1 MRGTGPPGALVTV
14 LLGATLAWQAFVP
27 LEAHLGSLDV
37 PLADGAAMGVGL
49 AWGLNRWVE
58 RRRPG
63 SGWPRPPALGIGIPL
78 LAASLVGWALVAAV
92 RGGDGGAPPWPGL
105 PVRVHDWARWP
116 LFDVVVY
123 GVALRAAVAA
133 AGVPAVLGAE
143 AAWFAGLSAFS
154 LATSAYRILGGGA
167 TWIHVLLPW
176 AHNHKSLA
184 ICLGV
189 SWPLVWA
196 WGRDEGAGPRR
207 RAGSHVLV
215 ALGIC
220 ATLLSFSRTALL
232 AAAVGGAAL
241 WLGTPRSRP
250 GRPASRPLV
259 AGALAAGLAAATLAV
274 LPRLLGLERL
284 VDSTSTRIWLLGKAI
299 SLVGESPWTGVGPGG
314 FVAAP
319 APVPAPLEVVAGLGP
334 HGLLESLAAELG
346 LPGLLLGSALA
357 TVTLLRLAPA
367 ATGPVPRACFA
378 TAAALLLSV
387 LLSTETWTHTTWIP
401 WAICLGLSPAPSGK
415 YQPARSGS
423 P

>member
-1 MRGTGPPGALVTV
+1 MAVLV
-14 LLGATLAWQAFVP
+14 GATLAWQAFVP
-27 LEAHLGSLDV
+27 LEVSLGSLDV
-37 PLADGAAMGVGL
+37 PLADGAAMGVAL
-49 AWGLNRWVE
+49 AWGLDRWAG
-58 RRRPG
+58 RRR
-63 SGWPRPPALGIGIPL
+63 SGGGWARPPAVGRGVAL
-78 LAASLVGWALVAAV
+78 LAVSLVAWALVAAV
-92 RGGDGGAPPWPGL
+92 WAGDGGAPPWLGF

-133 AGVPAVLGAE
+133 LGAPAVLGAE
-143 AAWFAGLSAFS
+143 AAWFVGLSAFC

-207 RAGSHVLV
+207 RAASRALV
-215 ALGIC
+215 ALGI
-220 ATLLSFSRTALL
+220 AAVLLSFSRTALL
-232 AAAVGGAAL
+232 AAAAGGAAL
-241 WLGTPRSRP
+241 WLGGARPRP
-250 GRPASRPLV
+250 GRLSSRPLV
-259 AGALAAGLAAATLAV
+259 TGALAAGLAAAALAV

-284 VDSTSTRIWLLGKAI
+284 VDSTSTRIWLLGKAF

-314 FVAAP
+314 FVGAS
-319 APVPAPLEVVAGLGP
+319 APVPAPSEVVAGLGP

-346 LPGLLLGSALA
+346 LPGLLLGGALA
-357 TVTLLRLAPA
+357 ATTLLRLVPA
-367 ATGPVPRACFA
+367 TTGPVPRACFA
-378 TAAALLLSV
+378 TGAALLLSV

-415 YQPARSGS
+415 SGASRGS